1 MLGYKD
7 ENDKLYGVTGMAVS
21 LVVMD
26 GDEFLDCVDVD
37 AEPHNMVSLTDDYYF
52 AGNPEVSARVV
63 WNTLLKHF
71 NLAASMAIANVVCRS
86 LMISRTEPSEEQRT
100 CLRNLVVEDGLESC
114 SLERDEAENLFAKR
128 YSYFT
133 RVFSHPAVRQ
143 VADDFAHTLGEHRRM
158 SRLEVL
164 EALRALAML

>member
-7 ENDKLYGVTGMAVS
+7 EKDKLYGATGMAVC

-26 GDEFLDCVDVD
+26 GDEYLDSVNLD
-37 AEPHNMVSLTDDYYF
+37 ADPCDMISLTHDYYYP
-52 AGNPEVSARVV
+52 GNPDVSARAV
-63 WNTLLKHF
+63 WNTILKHF

-86 LMISRTEPSEEQRT
+86 FMRARTEPTAEQCR
-100 CLRNLVVEDGLESC
+100 CLREMVVADGEESC

-128 YSYFT
+128 YGYFT
-133 RVFSHPAVRQ
+133 RVFAHPGVRQ
-143 VADDFAHTLGEHRRM
+143 VTDEFARSLEQHRRM

-164 EALRALAML
+164 EALRALSML